1 MSTAAY
7 SPPDVTSPR
16 RARAPR
22 SKSGCLTCRR
32 RKVRCNEQRPRCSH
46 CERLNLQCNWRP
58 STSSSQTPRQS
69 SESTI
74 SHHEVGPDTNTGG
87 SSPLGGGNSPL
98 LQESRQTIVDG
109 PFNDTFDYASFMWE
123 NDINF
128 QQPQPFLD
136 SPDLNG
142 SQGAVTRNRNDPD
155 DSAEERLLKDYFI
168 RSVVPPIIAQVET
181 QLRWSSMRQVLVS
194 MSSTSAMV
202 HYAILAFAELLLGR
216 KSNNQPP
223 KYQRYYENAR
233 LELSKQQSQ
242 SMFTKEDHSST
253 ALEHLLAALFFLSYI
268 DLLEGRIVDAHSN
281 LKQAYEAFQETDKS
295 QLRLFS
301 KRLISWLRLLDAR
314 AVSAGGEGLFLSE
327 IDDNLTQSSP
337 ASTEMTENNES
348 SEANVED
355 VLFDTLYQPGFYFFQ
370 RIQSF
375 MGRISKIDPWHRS
388 RGTVD
393 DETEVMNIAAKIS
406 RDLGTLWAMRPPL
419 MDYALNGKLT
429 SAHISSSLVFTI
441 TRTFRTYFA
450 NFNASKIHLHRVAY
464 KHLPLSVDT
473 EQAIANI
480 RNTARLMVD
489 AGERENMGGEQKMLP
504 VNMLWPLLMWGCEE
518 NDKEMRDWIV
528 VQIRGM
534 EGVATNARITAQV
547 LGEVQRRQDVGKVRV
562 DVRTVM
568 HDIFNSC
575 FAIV

>member
-1 MSTAAY
+1 
-7 SPPDVTSPR
+7 
-16 RARAPR
+16 
-22 SKSGCLTCRR
+22 
-32 RKVRCNEQRPRCSH
+32 
-46 CERLNLQCNWRP
+46 
-58 STSSSQTPRQS
+58 
-69 SESTI
+69 
-74 SHHEVGPDTNTGG
+74 VGPDTNIGG
-87 SSPLGGGNSPL
+87 SNPLDGGNSPM
-98 LQESRQTIVDG
+98 LQESRQNIVNG

-123 NDINF
+123 NELQGGNMQPTRWRDLGFPDMDFLDVGEETEQPLASSTYLPNGQNINF

-142 SQGAVTRNRNDPD
+142 SQGVVTRNRNDPD
-155 DSAEERLLKDYFI
+155 DSSEERLLKDYFI

-181 QLRWSSMRQVLVS
+181 QLRWSSMRQVLIS

-233 LELSKQQSQ
+233 LELSKQQNQ
-242 SMFTKEDHSST
+242 SMFTKENSSST
-253 ALEHLLAALFFLSYI
+253 ALEHMLAALFFLSYI

-281 LKQAYEAFQETDKS
+281 LKEAYEAFQETDKS
-295 QLRLFS
+295 QLRLVS
-301 KRLISWLRLLDAR
+301 KRLISWFRLLDAR

-337 ASTEMTENNES
+337 ASTEMTENNEG

-464 KHLPLSVDT
+464 KHLPLSIDT

-518 NDKEMRDWIV
+518 NDKEMRDWIL
-528 VQIRGM
+528 VQILGM

-562 DVRTVM
+562 DIRMVM

>member
-1 MSTAAY
+1 
-7 SPPDVTSPR
+7 
-16 RARAPR
+16 
-22 SKSGCLTCRR
+22 
-32 RKVRCNEQRPRCSH
+32 
-46 CERLNLQCNWRP
+46 
-58 STSSSQTPRQS
+58 
-69 SESTI
+69 
-74 SHHEVGPDTNTGG
+74 
-87 SSPLGGGNSPL
+87 
-98 LQESRQTIVDG
+98 
-109 PFNDTFDYASFMWE
+109 
-123 NDINF
+123 
-128 QQPQPFLD
+128 
-136 SPDLNG
+136 
-142 SQGAVTRNRNDPD
+142 
-155 DSAEERLLKDYFI
+155 
-168 RSVVPPIIAQVET
+168 
-181 QLRWSSMRQVLVS
+181 
-194 MSSTSAMV
+194 
-202 HYAILAFAELLLGR
+202 
-216 KSNNQPP
+216 
-223 KYQRYYENAR
+223 
-233 LELSKQQSQ
+233 
-242 SMFTKEDHSST
+242 MFTKEDHSST

-489 AGERENMGGEQKMLP
+489 AGERENIGREQKMLP